1 MSECRVLFRDIT
13 DYMASCSDSS
23 LMPYFIEFIKSEGTD
38 NQEQAQLL
46 KELKKIDEF
55 LGKSEGN
62 FFGGTVI
69 NALDLQIAPKLKHII
84 IGSKAAKVR
93 PIRCRQMYCQRQK
106 TAFSSIY
113 SKGIE
118 GLVPTLYLY
127 ESLLAE

>member
-1 MSECRVLFRDIT
+1 MSEYRFPLRGIT
-13 DYMASCSDSS
+13 DSMPSCSDSS

-62 FFGGTVI
+62 FFGGSAI

-84 IGSKAAKVR
+84 IGSKAVKVR
-93 PIRCRQMYCQRQK
+93 PIRRMR
-106 TAFSSIY
+106 FFMI
-113 SKGIE
+113 
-118 GLVPTLYLY
+118 
-127 ESLLAE
+127 